1 MAITK
6 VRSDTLDSNLEL
18 DVNSIT
24 MHNPGSITGCQSI
37 AGLISLSSNG
47 TCTVTGTYILG
58 SGSTFQATYA
68 DLAEKYTSDEFYE
81 PGTVV
86 VFGGKKEI
94 TISTEAGCRN
104 IAGVIS
110 SYPAYILNAECYGPE
125 VALLGRVPCR
135 VVGTIKKGDM
145 MVASS
150 MPGVA
155 TSSDDPKVGS
165 VIGKALENY
174 DSEFPGMIEVV
185 VGRV

>member
-1 MAITK
+1 MGITK
-6 VRSDTLDSNLEL
+6 VRSDNL
-18 DVNSIT
+18 DVDLYVDIDSIT
-24 MHNPGSITGCQSI
+24 MHSPGSITGCQSI
-37 AGLISLSSNG
+37 TGLQSLSASG
-47 TCTVTGTYILG
+47 TCTVNGTYILG
-58 SGSTFQATYA
+58 SNSSFQATYA

-94 TISTEAGCRN
+94 TISTGPDARN

-110 SYPAYILNAECYGPE
+110 SYPAYVLNVDCHGPE

-145 MVASS
+145 MVSS
-150 MPGVA
+150 SIPGVA
-155 TSSDDPKVGS
+155 TASQDPKVGS
-165 VIGKALENY
+165 VIGKALADY

-185 VGRV
+185 VGRI

>member
-1 MAITK
+1 MVTK
-6 VRSDTLDSNLEL
+6 VRSDTLDSSLVL
-18 DVNSIT
+18 DVVSIS
-24 MHNPGSITGCQSI
+24 MSSPGSITGLQAI
-37 AGLISLSSNG
+37 TGLTSLSASG
-47 TCTVTGTYILG
+47 TCTVNGTYVLG
-58 SGSTFQATYA
+58 SNSSFQATYA
-68 DLAEKYTSDEFYE
+68 DLAEKYTSDEFYD

-94 TISTEAGCRN
+94 TISTDAGCRN
-104 IAGVIS
+104 IAGIIS
-110 SYPAYILNAECYGPE
+110 SYPAYVMNTDCYGPE

-135 VVGTIKKGDM
+135 VVGTIKKGDL
-145 MVASS
+145 MVASNI
-150 MPGVA
+150 PGVA